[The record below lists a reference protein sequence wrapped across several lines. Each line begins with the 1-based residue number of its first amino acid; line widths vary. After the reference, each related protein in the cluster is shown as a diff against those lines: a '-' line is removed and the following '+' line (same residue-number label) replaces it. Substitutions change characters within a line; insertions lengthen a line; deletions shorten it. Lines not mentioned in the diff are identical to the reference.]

1 MKWNDLRIIGR
12 RKKRKKVI
20 LNICSTLETQTKVG
34 ETKSFLF
41 VPLIRILSVFDG
53 FPDVGKRRQ
62 RNILC
67 KSTNYLTKITEKRK
81 QIRQRFNIN
90 FLFHVLHILDH
101 KRPSHVRKLFNEF
114 NTRKNISLSETWHFN
129 ILLFHIRHE
138 LKQLITWSTKSRLNG
153 PPLLLQSIKCDNSRT
168 HRESFIIALS
178 LTRVKYLIKRNIRQV
193 FAIRCMT
200 RNSFDIA

>member
-1 MKWNDLRIIGR
+1 MKWPSDNRE
-12 RKKRKKVI
+12 KKEKEKSNFKYLFDSWDPDESWRNEIV
-20 LNICSTLETQTKVG
+20 LVCSADTYIEC
-34 ETKSFLF
+34 
-41 VPLIRILSVFDG
+41 IWR